1 MRKFAPMM
9 AATVVIVIV
18 IVIAIALSGCS
29 TAAVEPSGPV
39 NLTLWTGGS
48 AVDLVDSLTC
58 PTADP
63 PDKNLG

>member
-9 AATVVIVIV
+9 AATVV